1 MDNETK
7 NVVLVALSIIM
18 VFVIVLGGGY
28 WYFNHGEELFT
39 KGALNKTIIPKKKQ
53 KVEPGEYALPLDDSE
68 VNDLIDE
75 LDKNKT
81 KDMKSDEAI
90 YKVAY
95 ARNVVD
101 KKEDIINIYEYHVYK
116 EAVLDDFGN
125 VTMYRYYTDS
135 EKANLVVESV
145 EAIDDTIFDTYGET
159 SGLYKYSFSYNNK
172 KGTYT
177 FTNIEKVR

>member
-68 VNDLIDE
+68 VNDLIDK

-95 ARNVVD
+95 ARNVVT
-101 KKEDIINIYEYHVYK
+101 KTEDIINIYEYYLYK
-116 EAVLDDFGN
+116 EEVKDELGN
-125 VTMYRYYTDS
+125 TILYKYYTDKEKTDELATSVEENDNNVFDTNS
-135 EKANLVVESV
+135 EK
-145 EAIDDTIFDTYGET
+145 IGM
-159 SGLYKYSFSYNNK
+159 YKYSFKYNNQ
-172 KGTYT
+172 KGYV
-177 FTNIEKVR
+177 FEGVEKVR